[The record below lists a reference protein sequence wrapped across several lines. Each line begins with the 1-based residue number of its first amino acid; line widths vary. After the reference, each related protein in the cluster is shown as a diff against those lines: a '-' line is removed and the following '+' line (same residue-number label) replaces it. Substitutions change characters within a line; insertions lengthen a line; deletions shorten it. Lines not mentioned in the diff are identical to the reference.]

1 VSDTESEFLELFRDE
16 ANERLDNMVDNLLAL
31 ESGRA
36 EPDALDAL
44 FRDAHT
50 IKGGAGMLGLDDVRT
65 LAHAVEDVLG
75 SVREA
80 GVFPPELADPLLRAA
95 DALRKHVAGDG
106 EGTPDLLDELAA
118 SVASVT
124 GGEAPAASA
133 STAPA
138 PAPSER
144 RAIRVPPQKI
154 DRLLDLVGET
164 VLHRRRLEH
173 LLGVR
178 EARQEPG
185 VVRRLQRLP
194 DVAVRL
200 ALEPGEVRE
209 HPAQC
214 RLPVMGVWQ
223 VLRERV
229 VEAELA
235 GLAQLHDRGRRE
247 GLRDRAD
254 AVLGLGG
261 RLALVLDARVAD
273 RVGPQHLPLADDRGT
288 DTREPFRLCRAQER
302 AELLR
307 DVLRRGQ
314 EPRAPGGSA
323 RRRARRRRRRCRGA

>member
-124 GGEAPAASA
+124 GGEAPAASHTARRFSRQRRACSAAVAPTNSLVRGSSGICPEQNSRPPTDRRSA
-133 STAPA
+133 STAW
-138 PAPSER
+138 
-144 RAIRVPPQKI
+144 
-154 DRLLDLVGET
+154 L
-164 VLHRRRLEH
+164 
-173 LLGVR
+173 
-178 EARQEPG
+178 
-185 VVRRLQRLP
+185 
-194 DVAVRL
+194 
-200 ALEPGEVRE
+200 
-209 HPAQC
+209 
-214 RLPVMGVWQ
+214 
-223 VLRERV
+223 
-229 VEAELA
+229 
-235 GLAQLHDRGRRE
+235 
-247 GLRDRAD
+247 
-254 AVLGLGG
+254 
-261 RLALVLDARVAD
+261 
-273 RVGPQHLPLADDRGT
+273 
-288 DTREPFRLCRAQER
+288 
-302 AELLR
+302 
-307 DVLRRGQ
+307 
-314 EPRAPGGSA
+314 
-323 RRRARRRRRRCRGA
+323 